1 MKWFSKFQPPE
12 STVTD
17 DDIQILNDKAKEI
30 SQAVDRMERAVM
42 DGESMW
48 MLVKCPL
55 VQVHTGIPEKHPKQE
70 NLAPC
75 LQTQR

>member
-1 MKWFSKFQPPE
+1 MKWFSKFQPPK

-48 MLVKCPL
+48 MLVKCPPG
-55 VQVHTGIPEKHPKQE
+55 QVPMYMPEKPPE
-70 NLAPC
+70 LEILTPC
-75 LQTQR
+75 MQT